1 MKALFRKEIV
11 AWALYDWANSAYATV
26 AVAVFFP
33 LIFSNYWFAGS
44 ASENTTT
51 PLGIANSVTSLLI
64 VLLAPVLGAIADR
77 GGMKKRFLLVFTIIG
92 LVFVSSLVFIEQG
105 DWILALSVYALAGVG
120 FSGANIFYDALLLD
134 ISPRSKLDIVS
145 ALGFALGYL
154 GGGLALL
161 IAIVLT
167 SFPQLFGF
175 SSAQQAMLASF
186 IVVALWWGLFSIPL
200 LLAVRE
206 SRIHREVSFG
216 QSYGCFC
223 WPTGFTSTGFTRL
236 YEWRWITGCGST
248 SIR

>member
-1 MKALFRKEIV
+1 MKALFRKDIL

-186 IVVALWWGLFSIPL
+186 IVVALWWGLFS
-200 LLAVRE
+200 A
-206 SRIHREVSFG
+206 HRLR
-216 QSYGCFC
+216 Y
-223 WPTGFTSTGFTRL
+223 
-236 YEWRWITGCGST
+236 WRWRDHHTTLYWAVFRRSCLNNISHKTPYCIGILLGHMIVIHT
-248 SIR
+248 K

>member
-105 DWILALSVYALAGVG
+105 DWILALSAYALAHQDQSSIL
-120 FSGANIFYDALLLD
+120 FR
-134 ISPRSKLDIVS
+134 RS
-145 ALGFALGYL
+145 
-154 GGGLALL
+154 
-161 IAIVLT
+161 VLPSVT
-167 SFPQLFGF
+167 W
-175 SSAQQAMLASF
+175 AAA
-186 IVVALWWGLFSIPL
+186 
-200 LLAVRE
+200 
-206 SRIHREVSFG
+206 
-216 QSYGCFC
+216 
-223 WPTGFTSTGFTRL
+223 WP
-236 YEWRWITGCGST
+236 C
-248 SIR
+248 